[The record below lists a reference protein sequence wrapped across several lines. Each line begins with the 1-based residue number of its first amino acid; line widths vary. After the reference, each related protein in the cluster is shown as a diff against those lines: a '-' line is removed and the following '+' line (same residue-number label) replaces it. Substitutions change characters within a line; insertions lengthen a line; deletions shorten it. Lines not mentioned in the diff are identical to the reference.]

1 MEPDEDVAGIVR
13 QIFEWAADGNTAA
26 EITRKLYALKIP
38 TPGEYR
44 RNKGKDHY
52 NVSRTHGVWSS
63 STVLRMLEDQRYIG
77 TYVIGKRKV
86 QEIGS
91 RRMKLKDESEWFK
104 IPDHHPAIVS
114 KELFEKANASIRR
127 FSLPN
132 KKRRD
137 YLLRGKVFCGCC
149 DHAMSLRNGAW
160 FYCRHSEVAENLP
173 CHGVRVK
180 MADLEQAVFETIRAQ
195 MCPALGIDSG
205 KDKLDLQTVQQAEHE
220 DKLRSIQDS
229 KRQLYEQYALGEIDL
244 ETYREQKAVYD
255 AELVQAK
262 NVHAAITAQT
272 KQIQSDYEER
282 LKQREIVQEVGNADT
297 LTQALIDRLISKVFI
312 FPGDR
317 IEIAYQMQDV
327 FGVKETEESDYEG
340 SFLL

>member
-1 MEPDEDVAGIVR
+1 
-13 QIFEWAADGNTAA
+13 
-26 EITRKLYALKIP
+26 
-38 TPGEYR
+38 
-44 RNKGKDHY
+44 
-52 NVSRTHGVWSS
+52 
-63 STVLRMLEDQRYIG
+63 
-77 TYVIGKRKV
+77 
-86 QEIGS
+86 
-91 RRMKLKDESEWFK
+91 
-104 IPDHHPAIVS
+104 
-114 KELFEKANASIRR
+114 
-127 FSLPN
+127 
-132 KKRRD
+132 
-137 YLLRGKVFCGCC
+137 
-149 DHAMSLRNGAW
+149 
-160 FYCRHSEVAENLP
+160 
-173 CHGVRVK
+173 
-180 MADLEQAVFETIRAQ
+180 MADLEQVVFETIRAQ
-195 MCPALGIDSG
+195 MCPALGIDSS

>member
-1 MEPDEDVAGIVR
+1 M
-13 QIFEWAADGNTAA
+13 
-26 EITRKLYALKIP
+26 
-38 TPGEYR
+38 
-44 RNKGKDHY
+44 
-52 NVSRTHGVWSS
+52 
-63 STVLRMLEDQRYIG
+63 
-77 TYVIGKRKV
+77 IGKRKV

-114 KELFEKANASIRR
+114 MELFEKANASIRR

-149 DHAMSLRNGAW
+149 DHAMSLRNGTW
-160 FYCRHSEVAENLP
+160 FYCRHSEVAETLP

-180 MADLEQAVFETIRAQ
+180 MADLEQAVLETIRAQ
-195 MCPALGIDSG
+195 MCPALGIDSS
-205 KDKLDLQTVQQAEHE
+205 KDKLNLQTVQQAEHE
-220 DKLRSIQDS
+220 EKLRSIQDS

-244 ETYREQKAVYD
+244 ETYQERKAVYD
-255 AELVQAK
+255 AELVQAR

-272 KQIQSDYEER
+272 RQIQSDYEAK
-282 LKQREIVQEVGNADT
+282 LKQREIVQEVGSADT
-297 LTQALIDRLISKVFI
+297 LTQALIDRLISKVYI

-317 IEIAYQMQDV
+317 IEIEYVTQD
-327 FGVKETEESDYEG
+327 FLGISEPGKEA
-340 SFLL
+340 